1 MTNLSCVHP
10 ATQTILFV
18 LGFLLVFIILASA
31 FWIKYRRRLYLRL
44 FILAGLCLI
53 SLWLGSYA
61 YSPLKFFGGENPILR
76 GFLITRH
83 GRVNEPVASGDTV
96 TLNAGSP
103 MGIVVLSDAPL
114 AGCHWRS
121 LNGGALDDA
130 DICDTTYAAPQ
141 AEYDIL
147 TVMIEPGCSLPSVRG
162 QIKVSIL
169 P

>member
-10 ATQTILFV
+10 VAETILLALGLV
-18 LGFLLVFIILASA
+18 LVLVAFASI
-31 FWIKYRRRLYLRL
+31 FWKKYRRRLYLSL

-96 TLNAGSP
+96 TLNAGFP
-103 MGIVVLSDAPL
+103 MGIVVLSNAPL